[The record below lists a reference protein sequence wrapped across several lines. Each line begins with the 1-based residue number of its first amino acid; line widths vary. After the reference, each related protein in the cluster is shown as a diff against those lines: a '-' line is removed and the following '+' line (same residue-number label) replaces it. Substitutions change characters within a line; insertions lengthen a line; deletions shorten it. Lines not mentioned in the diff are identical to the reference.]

1 MASYDDGKELED
13 RGATED
19 DLAYK
24 ADYEEHQ
31 DVIELLDKCQQ
42 ADKDNR
48 ERVREAHLFLDKRD
62 GQWEPYWWNSNEA
75 KPRYTFDMVN
85 PIVDQVASEI
95 EQSDY
100 DIRVSPAGGD
110 ATKDLAIAYD
120 GIIRNIEQMSNAKT
134 TYAQCARNMV
144 IGGMDGWRVV
154 QKYVDDNSFDQDLAI
169 EHVGNFVDR
178 VWFDPAAENQDKSDS
193 RYAFVLHA
201 MAKDEYEARF
211 PEGSGE
217 SVDDDREGEAYY
229 DKAECIVVGEFLYL
243 ESEDRE
249 LVMMSNGQVH
259 EVNEDFDKVVD
270 DLAAIG
276 VTEAKRRTRKK
287 HYVCSRFFD
296 AKDFLEDK
304 KETVFCRIPVV
315 PAYANFK
322 IFENKTIY
330 WGVVEKLLDPQR
342 VMNYSVSREIEEGAL
357 APRAKY
363 WMTMAQA
370 SGHEKQLQTLNTN
383 ADPVQ
388 FYNVDPE
395 SPAVP
400 QQQGGSQVNPGLA
413 RISESMRAIIGQ
425 TAGMF
430 AANMGDNPGLQSGVA
445 IKQLQDRGTNSTMK
459 YSRGLEIAVAA
470 TGRLLKDAIP
480 MVYDTERQVRILRE
494 DESYD
499 MVPINQKVIDN
510 ATGEIVT
517 VNDLQVG
524 TYDVT
529 CRAGPS
535 FRNRQQETIEAITTL
550 AQTDPSLMQ
559 IAGDLLLQN
568 ISTPAASQIAERKRI
583 QMIAQGLIPQSQ
595 MTEEE
600 LQEMAAKMQAQGQ
613 QQAPDPA
620 MVLAQAEQMKAQA
633 DMMKAQIDAQKVQND
648 TLRIQLQA
656 QNDQNELVAEQAK
669 TQVDVFNAQ
678 TNRIKAQVEAEK
690 AGATIDHTNIK
701 AFGDQLDNQE
711 QMTDMMDEQERKA
724 RMAMM
729 SDVDLMRIANSG

>member
-169 EHVGNFVDR
+169 EHIGNFVDR

-259 EVNEDFDKVVD
+259 EVNEDFEKVVD
-270 DLAAIG
+270 DLEAIG

-287 HYVCSRFFD
+287 HYVCQGFLMRKTSLRTRKRPYFAESQWSR
-296 AKDFLEDK
+296 LM
-304 KETVFCRIPVV
+304 P
-315 PAYANFK
+315 
-322 IFENKTIY
+322 
-330 WGVVEKLLDPQR
+330 
-342 VMNYSVSREIEEGAL
+342 
-357 APRAKY
+357 
-363 WMTMAQA
+363 
-370 SGHEKQLQTLNTN
+370 TL
-383 ADPVQ
+383 
-388 FYNVDPE
+388 
-395 SPAVP
+395 
-400 QQQGGSQVNPGLA
+400 
-413 RISESMRAIIGQ
+413 R
-425 TAGMF
+425 
-430 AANMGDNPGLQSGVA
+430 
-445 IKQLQDRGTNSTMK
+445 
-459 YSRGLEIAVAA
+459 YSRI
-470 TGRLLKDAIP
+470 
-480 MVYDTERQVRILRE
+480 RQ
-494 DESYD
+494 S
-499 MVPINQKVIDN
+499 
-510 ATGEIVT
+510 TGE
-517 VNDLQVG
+517 
-524 TYDVT
+524 
-529 CRAGPS
+529 
-535 FRNRQQETIEAITTL
+535 
-550 AQTDPSLMQ
+550 
-559 IAGDLLLQN
+559 
-568 ISTPAASQIAERKRI
+568 
-583 QMIAQGLIPQSQ
+583 
-595 MTEEE
+595 
-600 LQEMAAKMQAQGQ
+600 
-613 QQAPDPA
+613 
-620 MVLAQAEQMKAQA
+620 
-633 DMMKAQIDAQKVQND
+633 
-648 TLRIQLQA
+648 
-656 QNDQNELVAEQAK
+656 
-669 TQVDVFNAQ
+669 
-678 TNRIKAQVEAEK
+678 
-690 AGATIDHTNIK
+690 
-701 AFGDQLDNQE
+701 
-711 QMTDMMDEQERKA
+711 
-724 RMAMM
+724 
-729 SDVDLMRIANSG
+729 

>member
-1 MASYDDGKELED
+1 MAEYDDGKELED

-144 IGGMDGWRVV
+144 VGGMDGWRVV

-217 SVDDDREGEAYY
+217 SVSDGRDGEAYY

-259 EVNEDFDKVVD
+259 EVNDDFEKVVD

-370 SGHEKQLQTLNTN
+370 SGHEKQLETLNTN

-583 QMIAQGLIPQSQ
+583 QMISQGLIPQSQ

-600 LQEMAAKMQAQGQ
+600 LQEMAAKMQSQG

-729 SDVDLMRIANSG
+729 SDMDLIRIAGGG